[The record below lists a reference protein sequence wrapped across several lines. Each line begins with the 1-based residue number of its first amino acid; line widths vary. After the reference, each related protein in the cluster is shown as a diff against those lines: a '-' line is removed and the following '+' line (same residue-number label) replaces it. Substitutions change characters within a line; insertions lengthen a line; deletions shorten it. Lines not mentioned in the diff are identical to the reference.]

1 MELEGFKESKLCF
14 ASTVSTNVFAR
25 MKKKTLYEALGTK
38 RYSKLKDKYVDEYQ
52 SNLNQPIGDFLL
64 SLKKQRDENYKD
76 FLNAYG
82 DLTYCKFKLADKSF
96 LEARGIYAFK
106 LNGKLKYIGRCRN
119 TFKSRV
125 NMGYGN
131 ISPRNCYLDG
141 QATNCHIN
149 HLIYETGSQVTFHV
163 YPLESES
170 EIIEREIELITDFQ
184 PDWNIALKS
193 H

>member
-1 MELEGFKESKLCF
+1 
-14 ASTVSTNVFAR
+14 
-25 MKKKTLYEALGTK
+25 
-38 RYSKLKDKYVDEYQ
+38 
-52 SNLNQPIGDFLL
+52 
-64 SLKKQRDENYKD
+64 
-76 FLNAYG
+76 
-82 DLTYCKFKLADKSF
+82 
-96 LEARGIYAFK
+96 
-106 LNGKLKYIGRCRN
+106 
-119 TFKSRV
+119 
-125 NMGYGN
+125 MGYGN